1 MKIRLRGF
9 NMCAINNAKELLQI
23 IRLGFYSIELNN
35 GFIEISPAFSID
47 NQMTDLIKTHKADL
61 IKLLESESAN
71 NA

>member
-47 NQMTDLIKTHKADL
+47 NQMTDLIKTH
-61 IKLLESESAN
+61 
-71 NA
+71 

>member
-1 MKIRLRGF
+1 
-9 NMCAINNAKELLQI
+9 MCAINNAKELLQI

>member
-1 MKIRLRGF
+1 
-9 NMCAINNAKELLQI
+9 MCAINNAKELLQI

-35 GFIEISPAFSID
+35 SFIEISPAFSID